1 MDLSKTILLKSGWQI
16 IVIVELADVCG
27 SILSLSSS
35 SESNI
40 SISTSS
46 LTSLQLGKVSGPNV
60 GTPLQ
65 LSEDWHGVAVVT
77 VI

>member
-27 SILSLSSS
+27 SIVSLSSS
-35 SESNI
+35 SECNI

-46 LTSLQLGKVSGPNV
+46 LTSAKLV
-60 GTPLQ
+60 GLT
-65 LSEDWHGVAVVT
+65 
-77 VI
+77 